1 MSSFGVCGKKMKKWK
16 SKREKCKAKRR
27 KILKGGKRGNLFLY
41 ASFGSHRKLWITFL
55 WKKYDIFSPKW
66 RGTGE
71 KVWKGTSKKGEKRE
85 FIIYLL
91 VMAWTGNYATPYWKK
106 ILYFW
111 PKQQYLF
118 ICLIRKNWWITEM
131 LEKGFKNFRWGT
143 WVQCYTPFQEGTWVQ

>member
-1 MSSFGVCGKKMKKWK
+1 MVLPGPWGGGGNRSSFGVCGKKMKKWK

-71 KVWKGTSKKGEKRE
+71 KVWEGISKKGEKRE

-91 VMAWTGNYATPYWKK
+91 VMAWTGNYATPYLEK

-118 ICLIRKNWWITEM
+118 ICLIRKKLMNNRNAWNGLYE
-131 LEKGFKNFRWGT
+131 FQVGT
-143 WVQCYTPFQEGTWVQ
+143 WVQ